1 MKKIL
6 IISGI
11 VVVIA
16 VIIYVIIRMNKKH
29 ETPYDVKYVSPRVE
43 DNKVKDTS
51 IMEVRFV
58 TDHAKVKIGD
68 MLRLVGTN
76 YDGNY
81 QVIDIWGVPG
91 DVKTAMVS
99 RTTAMTVA
107 EEQTP
112 GAKAYI
118 SQS

>member
-1 MKKIL
+1 MKKVL

-16 VIIYVIIRMNKKH
+16 IIIYVIIKMNKKH

-43 DNKVKDTS
+43 DNKIKDAS
-51 IMEVRFV
+51 IMEVRFMI
-58 TDHAKVKIGD
+58 DHANVKIGN

-76 YDGNY
+76 YDGDY
-81 QVIDIWGVPG
+81 QVIDIWGAPG

-107 EEQTP
+107 GEQTP

-118 SQS
+118 S